1 MVLIE
6 TSEIWPVLATFCPSV
21 SWRIADTD
29 RSIMG
34 WRLPRFKYSDSLLLE
49 LATATSPKRSEGPES
64 QWPSNNYCKVQ
75 QGFIDKAG
83 YRARRYTV
91 YATALEHGKIYVAI
105 RANLTESP
113 IIQVEVCILA
123 LFGCV
128 V

>member
-6 TSEIWPVLATFCPSV
+6 TPEIRPVLATFCPSI
-21 SWRIADTD
+21 SWRILDTD
-29 RSIMG
+29 RSTMG
-34 WRLPRFKYSDSLLLE
+34 CLPRFKYSESLLLE
-49 LATATSPKRSEGPES
+49 LATATSPKRSDGPES
-64 QWPSNNYCKVQ
+64 QRLSNNCCRVQ

-91 YATALEHGKIYVAI
+91 DATALEQGKIYVAI

-113 IIQVEVCILA
+113 IIQVEVCVLA